1 MVRAHRQAWAWQ
13 DEWFQMTMDDIREME
28 RQTQKL
34 LAQKMNSASSHHA
47 GFNDVHEAPVEAA
60 TDAAAD
66 AAAAATDAAAAAAAA
81 AAAKDDVPT
90 PSWPVASVSESSSDD
105 DEFFDCQGI
114 QKRKGNLLVIGF
126 CNENEWFQFVE
137 KRRTPLLAA
146 PSDWMALV
154 DEEMEN
160 R

>member
-66 AAAAATDAAAAAAAA
+66 AAAAATD

-154 DEEMEN
+154 DEEME
-160 R
+160 